1 MLEPRNRR
9 RSTLDRLDDG
19 LLVVVAVVGVLLLLQ
34 VVSWAIGTILF
45 VVKLAIVAVVVGLVL
60 RLIAAIR
67 R

>member
-19 LLVVVAVVGVLLLLQ
+19 LLVVVAIVGVFLLLQ
-34 VVSWAIGTILF
+34 VVSWAVGTILF
-45 VVKLAIVAVVVGLVL
+45 AVKLAIVAVVVGLVL

>member
-19 LLVVVAVVGVLLLLQ
+19 LLVVVAIVGVFLLLQ
-34 VVSWAIGTILF
+34 VVSWAVGTILF
-45 VVKLAIVAVVVGLVL
+45 AVKLAIVAVVVGLVL
-60 RLIAAIR
+60 RLIAALR